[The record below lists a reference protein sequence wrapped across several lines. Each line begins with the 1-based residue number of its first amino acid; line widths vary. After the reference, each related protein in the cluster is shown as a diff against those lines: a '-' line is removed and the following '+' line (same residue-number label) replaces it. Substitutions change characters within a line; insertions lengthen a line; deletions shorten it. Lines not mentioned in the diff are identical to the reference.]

1 MKKCYRI
8 EKIPHYIFSKFDNI
22 KKDLKQKGIEIID
35 LGIGDPDIPTPKFI
49 VDSMVEF
56 LKIKDNFRYPP
67 YRGIEEFKVAVSN
80 YYKKKYNVEL
90 DYNTEVVA
98 LIGSKEGI
106 AHLFLALTDPKD
118 YVLLPDPSYPVY
130 QAAALIA
137 GCEIYRMPLYEE
149 NNFIPDINEI
159 DKQVARK
166 AKLLVVNYPNNP
178 TGALAN
184 EEFYNELIEF
194 GLNNDIA
201 IVNDGAYLD
210 IYKNKKPISI
220 LQIPRAKEIAIE
232 FGSLSKSFNMTGWR
246 LGYAVGCSEI
256 LNKLMVIK
264 TNFDSGQFNAIQQV
278 GALAL
283 NTGDNFTKYI
293 NDIYK
298 ERRIIVVEKLR
309 KKGIHVYDSEG
320 TFYVWFKVPK
330 EYSSVEYSEKILKE
344 AGVLITPGSAF
355 GIYGEGYCRISLT
368 IDLSKLKEAMDR
380 IVTIKP

>member
-1 MKKCYRI
+1 M
-8 EKIPHYIFSKFDNI
+8 
-22 KKDLKQKGIEIID
+22 
-35 LGIGDPDIPTPKFI
+35 
-49 VDSMVEF
+49 
-56 LKIKDNFRYPP
+56 
-67 YRGIEEFKVAVSN
+67 
-80 YYKKKYNVEL
+80 
-90 DYNTEVVA
+90 
-98 LIGSKEGI
+98 
-106 AHLFLALTDPKD
+106 
-118 YVLLPDPSYPVY
+118 
-130 QAAALIA
+130 
-137 GCEIYRMPLYEE
+137 
-149 NNFIPDINEI
+149 
-159 DKQVARK
+159 ARK